1 MDREWLPPDKQ
12 LRLDALRQSV
22 QFNNSLKRAG
32 AGTFEV
38 GPTIYARH
46 VVADAQEFYDFLIG
60 DNDD

>member
-1 MDREWLPPDKQ
+1 MDKEWLPPDKQ

-22 QFNNSLKRAG
+22 QFNNAVRRGG
-32 AGTFEV
+32 AFESSPPV
-38 GPTIYARH
+38 YARH